1 MKPDN
6 YYRSLSKSQRTSYA
20 EKAGT
25 TLNYLVAHVFRDKGP
40 MRRPSNSLLIGLANA
55 SEGQVSLDEAIDYF
69 LVAPVRK
76 LADEMSASTYE
87 HRCEQPGSEREGFDT
102 GEEASL

>member
-1 MKPDN
+1 MN
-6 YYRSLSKSQRTSYA
+6 REAQEAYANRAGCSIHHLVNNVYRR
-20 EKAGT
+20 AGPRK
-25 TLNYLVAHVFRDKGP
+25 LP
-40 MRRPSNSLLIGLANA
+40 RPELLIGLVKA
-55 SEGQVSLDEAIDYF
+55 SDGQVSLDEAIDYF
-69 LVAPVRK
+69 LVQPVRK